1 MSNKTDSK
9 ASSLHWAIDE
19 LSKQRE
25 DSDAKLKVAKKRDET
40 NSLIEEVMAQR
51 KALEQRIS
59 ALEDGLRVSSDLVDT
74 PCTDLELEIGK
85 IDEKL
90 EIAKERLQSIEQEE
104 YLEELGK
111 KLNRSHSPETD
122 EVPNFSNV
130 ESRAQLDSFVE
141 DLDVSNQTSK
151 TQFSPPIQKNSP
163 FTEEISQ
170 NFPSSESSTPTLMKA
185 TSNRIQVSEV
195 DKNLQTKSV
204 EEAAKPSAVPKISNV
219 SLEETANHLGIE
231 PDFLAEKALQA
242 VLRMIARKGGKLSFP
257 LEVDQI
263 D

>member
-1 MSNKTDSK
+1 MSSKTDSK

-25 DSDAKLKVAKKRDET
+25 DLDAKLKVAKKRDET

-59 ALEDGLRVSSDLVDT
+59 ALEDGLRVSSDLVDA
-74 PCTDLELEIGK
+74 PCTDLESEMEK

-90 EIAKERLQSIEQEE
+90 EIAQERLRSIEQEE

-111 KLNRSHSPETD
+111 KLNRSNSPDVGEASD
-122 EVPNFSNV
+122 FSDSKESGSV
-130 ESRAQLDSFVE
+130 ESFTDGLDIT
-141 DLDVSNQTSK
+141 NQ
-151 TQFSPPIQKNSP
+151 
-163 FTEEISQ
+163 
-170 NFPSSESSTPTLMKA
+170 SSESQITSFTQKKTPFPKSATSTLMKA
-185 TSNRIQVSEV
+185 TSNRIKATEV
-195 DKNLQTKSV
+195 DRPIQEKSAEEITKTL
-204 EEAAKPSAVPKISNV
+204 AIDKTSAV
-219 SLEETANHLGIE
+219 SLEETATILGIE
-231 PDFLAEKALQA
+231 PDFLAEKGLQA
-242 VLRMIARKGGKLSFP
+242 ILRMIARKGGKLSFP